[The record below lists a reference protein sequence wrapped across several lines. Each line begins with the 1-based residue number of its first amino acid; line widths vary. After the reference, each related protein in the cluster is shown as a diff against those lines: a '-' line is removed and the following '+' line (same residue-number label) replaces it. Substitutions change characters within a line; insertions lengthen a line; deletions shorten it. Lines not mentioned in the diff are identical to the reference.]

1 MLSRIAV
8 VTSDVFVRRLTP
20 ALAAFV
26 RERREFLIIDIHRP
40 WPELRSLIRAC
51 RPEALIVE
59 SLPSVTAAIVRLGYP
74 TVIAVGDEMY
84 RGVVSIDVDDEAVG
98 AEAARFFMQSG
109 YRHFACVHLRTAYGG
124 QRLAGF
130 RKTLARD
137 GLRCETFRHP
147 GPPGRNYME
156 SWRDQEPALREWLR
170 RLPKPAGVFAVHD
183 PLGRTVCEAAHEA
196 GLQVPDEIAVV
207 GANNDEL
214 VSGLAYPPL
223 SSVAIPWEQIGAL
236 AGRWAQ
242 RLLDGER
249 APTRPMIVPPGPVVV
264 RQSTALTAVADPELR
279 RLLQFLRTN
288 AGTDITID
296 SVCRALRLSRRS
308 VERKFSAMLQ
318 STPWET
324 LCRMR
329 VETAKRLLVETDLP
343 MSLVAERSGFGSAE
357 RFSVVFRRISGM
369 SPSRYRGAAR
379 R

>member
-26 RERREFLIIDIHRP
+26 RERREFRIIDIHRP
-40 WPELRSLIRAC
+40 WSELRSIIRAC
-51 RPEALIVE
+51 RPEAVIVE
-59 SLPSVTAAIVRLGYP
+59 SLPTVTAAVVRLGYP
-74 TVIAVGDEMY
+74 TVIAVGDTMY
-84 RGVVSIDVDDEAVG
+84 RGAVSIDVDDAAVG
-98 AEAARFFMQSG
+98 VEAARFFQQSG
-109 YRHFACVHLRTAYGG
+109 YRHFACVHLRTAYGA

-130 RKTLARD
+130 RETLARE
-137 GLRCETFRHP
+137 GHHCETFHHAAQ
-147 GPPGRNYME
+147 PGRNYME
-156 SWRDQEPALREWLR
+156 SWRDRQPALREWLR
-170 RLPKPAGVFAVHD
+170 RIPKPAGIFAVHD

-196 GLQVPDEIAVV
+196 GIQVPDEIAVV

-214 VSGLAYPPL
+214 VSGLTYPPL

-242 RLLDGER
+242 RLLDGES
-249 APTRPMIVPPGPVVV
+249 APKRPLIVPPGPVVV

-279 RLLQFLRTN
+279 RVLRHLRAN
-288 AGTDITID
+288 AATDLTIA

-308 VERKFSAMLQ
+308 VERKFSALLQ

-329 VETAKRLLVETDLP
+329 SESAKRLLVETDLP

-357 RFSVVFRRISGM
+357 RLSVVFRRTAGM
-369 SPSRYRGAAR
+369 SPSASRRAAR